1 MKEYPASFRQS
12 LTESLHGISVPD
24 PYRWLEDI
32 DSPDSCEWVATQSRF
47 TKEYLQNLPGC
58 AAIKNRL
65 EELWNFERFDLPVQ
79 RGERLFYMSN
89 SGLQNQ
95 PVMYV
100 QDGLEGKPRL
110 LLDPNTLSTD
120 GTLSLTG
127 YQPDPAGKRVAYS
140 VAAAGSDW
148 NKIFVLDVA
157 SIQPLDDCIEWVK
170 FSSISWRKDG
180 SGFYYSRYDAPQP
193 GEDLKETNYFQK
205 IFYHQIGTSQN
216 EDQLIHHDPVNKQYG
231 FNAEVSEDG
240 RFLVFHVWHGT
251 ARENGIQY
259 LDLDSPEIGVQTL
272 TLRFDASYNF
282 VGNEGSIMYFFTDLD
297 APRGRLI
304 AIDLTNPDQKT
315 WKEVIPQAN
324 DVLHEV
330 AFTGGMFFARYLHD
344 AHSQVVR
351 FASDGL
357 QLGLLALPGLGTVGE
372 SMTGVNFGGG
382 DEAQFTFY
390 QFTNFLT
397 PPTIYRLDIKTGFS
411 EIFRQPVLSFRPEDY
426 ELKQVFYSSRDGT
439 RVPMFIGH
447 KVGLKPEGQLPT
459 LLYGYGGFNVSQTP
473 AFSVM
478 FLAWMEMG
486 GVFALANLRGG
497 GEYGKEWHLSGML
510 DHKQNVFDD
519 FIAAGEYLVAH
530 NYTSPDHLGVMGRSN
545 GGLLIGAVMTQRPD
559 LFGAC
564 IPVVG
569 VMDMLR
575 FHKFTIGW
583 AWVSDYGSPEI
594 PDEFKT
600 LLAYSPYHN
609 LKPRTAYPPTLVCT
623 GDHDDRVFPAHSF
636 KFAAALQHAQAG
648 PKPVLI
654 RIDVQAGHGMGKP
667 VTKLVAETADQLA
680 FLSHHLGLS
689 VKFS

>member
-1 MKEYPASFRQS
+1 MKKYPTSFRQS
-12 LTESLHGISVPD
+12 MTETLHGTSVPD

-32 DSPDSCEWVATQSRF
+32 DRPDSREWVVNQSNF
-47 TKEYLQNLPGC
+47 TKEYLQNLPGIN
-58 AAIKNRL
+58 AIKNRL

-95 PVMYV
+95 PVMYS
-100 QDGLEGKPRL
+100 QDGVEGTPRL
-110 LLDPNTLSTD
+110 LLDPNTLSKD

-127 YQPDPAGKRVAYS
+127 YQPDPAGQRVAYS

-157 SIQPLDDCIEWVK
+157 SKQQMDDCIEWVK
-170 FSSISWRKDG
+170 FSSIAWHKDG

-193 GEDLKETNYFQK
+193 GQDLKETNYFQK

-216 EDQLIHHDPVNKQYG
+216 EDLLIHHDPVHKQYG
-231 FNAEVSEDG
+231 FNAEVSDDG

-272 TLRFDASYNF
+272 TLRFDASYYF
-282 VGNEGSIMYFFTDLD
+282 VGNVGSKMYFFTDLD

-304 AIDLTNPDQKT
+304 AIDLANPEQKT
-315 WKEVIPQAN
+315 WKEVIPEAN
-324 DVLHEV
+324 DVLHQV
-330 AFTGGMFFARYLHD
+330 AFTGGVFFAQYLHD

-351 FASDGL
+351 FTSDGQ
-357 QLGLLALPGLGTVGE
+357 QLGLLSLPGLGTVGE

-382 DEAQFTFY
+382 DEAQYTFY

-397 PPTIYRLDIKTGFS
+397 PPTIYRLDINTGVS
-411 EIFRQPVLSFRPEDY
+411 EIFRQPALSYKPEDY
-426 ELKQVFYSSRDGT
+426 ELKQVFYPSRDGT

-447 KVGLKPEGQLPT
+447 KVGLNPEGKLPT

-510 DHKQNVFDD
+510 NHKQNVFDD

-530 NYTSPDHLGVMGRSN
+530 NYTTPDHLGVMGRSN

-564 IPVVG
+564 VPVVG

-594 PDEFKT
+594 PDEFKI

-609 LKPRTAYPPTLVCT
+609 LKPHTAYPPTLVCT

-654 RIDVQAGHGMGKP
+654 RIDVEAGHGMGKP
-667 VTKLVAETADQLA
+667 VAKLMAETADQLA
-680 FLSHHLGLS
+680 FLAHHLGLS
-689 VKFS
+689 VKLS